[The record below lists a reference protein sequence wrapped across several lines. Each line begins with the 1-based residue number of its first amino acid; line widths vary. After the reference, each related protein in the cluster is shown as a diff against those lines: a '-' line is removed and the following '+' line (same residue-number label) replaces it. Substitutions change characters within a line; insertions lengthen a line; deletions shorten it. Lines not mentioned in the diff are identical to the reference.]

1 MTQRHHEL
9 ADAQPVGI
17 AQRQRGQV
25 RGAIDADER
34 QVDTT
39 VLTDDLAVEPAAVGQ
54 PHLQPVGVLDDVGVG
69 DDQAAGLDDEAGAAA
84 AARLGFVVLVL
95 AGGAPHADVDQRWL
109 ELLGQVGQELVEAH
123 QLGRRRDRGV
133 LPPVL
138 RLVGGERNGDGRQQR
153 GDQGQ
158 DQRQRTTPH
167 KRTLLDA
174 QAPPV

>member
-1 MTQRHHEL
+1 R
-9 ADAQPVGI
+9 
-17 AQRQRGQV
+17 
-25 RGAIDADER
+25 
-34 QVDTT
+34 
-39 VLTDDLAVEPAAVGQ
+39 AV
-54 PHLQPVGVLDDVGVG
+54 
-69 DDQAAGLDDEAGAAA
+69 GLDDEPGAAA
-84 AARLGFVVLVL
+84 GAGLGFVVLVFA
-95 AGGAPHADVDQRWL
+95 AGARPADVAQRWL
-109 ELLGQVGQELVEAH
+109 GLLGQVGQELVEAH